1 MTPMRKILE
10 LIIYCKK
17 IAEECDKASAS
28 HDDQSKRNWK
38 KSRQKKAT
46 QRMSDNKPRRL
57 QLKPEKKKKTKK
69 NTKMTILGANETMA
83 QKPWDLIEGY

>member
-69 NTKMTILGANETMA
+69 HEDDNSRSKRNYGLETM
-83 QKPWDLIEGY
+83 GFN

>member
-1 MTPMRKILE
+1 MLEKHKKIYEKRGKENMTPMRKILE

-57 QLKPEKKKKTKK
+57 
-69 NTKMTILGANETMA
+69 
-83 QKPWDLIEGY
+83 

>member
-17 IAEECDKASAS
+17 IAEECDEASAS

-38 KSRQKKAT
+38 KWRQKKSNAEVVR
-46 QRMSDNKPRRL
+46 QQAM
-57 QLKPEKKKKTKK
+57 
-69 NTKMTILGANETMA
+69 ETLA
-83 QKPWDLIEGY
+83 ET

>member
-28 HDDQSKRNWK
+28 HDDQSKPNWK
-38 KSRQKKAT
+38 KSRQKKET
-46 QRMSDNKPRRL
+46 QRMSENKLWRL
-57 QLKPEKKKKTKK
+57 QLKPEKKKNKK
-69 NTKMTILGANETMA
+69 HEDDNSRSKRNYGLETM
-83 QKPWDLIEGY
+83 GFN

>member
-28 HDDQSKRNWK
+28 HDDQSKPNWK
-38 KSRQKKAT
+38 KSRQKKET
-46 QRMSDNKPRRL
+46 QRMSENKLWRL
-57 QLKPEKKKKTKK
+57 
-69 NTKMTILGANETMA
+69 
-83 QKPWDLIEGY
+83 